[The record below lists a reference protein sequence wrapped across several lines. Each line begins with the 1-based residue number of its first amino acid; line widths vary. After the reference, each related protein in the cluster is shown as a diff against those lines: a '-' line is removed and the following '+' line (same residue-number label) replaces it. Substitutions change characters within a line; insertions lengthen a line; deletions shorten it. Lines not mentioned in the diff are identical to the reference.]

1 LNNLKKLKL
10 LVASALLSSTAVY
23 ADDCTDTS
31 ATNCGITISG
41 NQTIDIGSSIS
52 TTNKLGVQITGD
64 SNTLTIDGDITV
76 NSSVNNAFGLNISN
90 GGNNN
95 NVINMTGDISTIS
108 TGGATG
114 MHGIRIGSNSSS
126 NTINVTGNVST
137 TRGNSSG
144 ILIIEGGDNNNVT
157 LFGNINT
164 SGGSNSN
171 GVRITGQTNNFGI
184 NNTITVNGDVSSVY
198 SHAIAITGYAHDS
211 YIVVNGNVQ
220 STNSAAIHIS
230 QTDTVNNIVTVNG
243 NVSTSATSANPT
255 IAFNS
260 GASDNLVVIDGNVTQ
275 FANVPAIKFGANG
288 TDTSHDNTVSVSG
301 NITSAGTGIRFNN
314 SDRNEIF
321 VSGNIVAR
329 TPGANAIYADSES
342 EDNTIYL
349 DRSSTIVGAIRNNGT
364 NNTLLF
370 TAWEPIEPEDTDG
383 DGVPDIDGD
392 IDFEEIT
399 SGGQSQYGLATSANY
414 TVSGTSPW
422 VVQANV
428 EQTVLTGNTYI
439 KSMGVANIDDEGN
452 RLYLRTTK
460 INQNLTERTRAY
472 AHNEVEPYW
481 MNVYTTKSKRDEEY
495 KEIHQNARGITIGGQ
510 LSQFNKPIDL
520 IFNLENSDASYGL
533 SEQHIESNSI
543 MAGALIPQIAN
554 LFDGDLSA
562 KVLVGMSD
570 NDTKRT
576 VLNNLADDGSEKV
589 TGDYDSTYLVIGAEW
604 LKTVLTKGNTNNDVV
619 LGLDF
624 SQEYLDSYNE
634 SKYYH
639 LDSRDISQVTARV
652 KYGLTYHEKD
662 SPFTANTRF
671 GIAHRK
677 MVSGE
682 KQDYQIDGLSASF
695 KGDEENTYF
704 NVGVGLDYQ
713 LTNGI
718 KAYVAGNFMDSSDE
732 IHSVSGSF
740 GVMGSF

>member
-1 LNNLKKLKL
+1 MNNLKKLKL
-10 LVASALLSSTAVY
+10 LVASALLSSTSVY
-23 ADDCTDTS
+23 ADDCSDTS

-41 NQTIDIGSSIS
+41 NQTIDIGSSIEVED
-52 TTNKLGVQITGD
+52 VQGINITSS
-64 SNTLTIDGDITV
+64 SNSLNINGDITV
-76 NSSVNNAFGLNISN
+76 NSSVTGAVGLNINN
-90 GGNNN
+90 GGSN

-108 TGGATG
+108 TGGAVT
-114 MHGIRIGSNSSS
+114 MHGIRIGTNQSS

-137 TRGNSSG
+137 TGANSSG
-144 ILIIEGGDNNNVT
+144 ILIIEGGDNNNIT

-164 SGGSNSN
+164 SGGDSAN

-184 NNTITVNGDVSSVY
+184 NNTITVNGDISTVS
-198 SHAIAITGYAHDS
+198 SHAIAIAGYAHDS

-220 STNSAAIHIS
+220 STNNAGIHIT
-230 QTDTVNNIVTVNG
+230 QTDTVNNIVMVNG
-243 NVSTSATSANPT
+243 NVSTSQTSSFPT
-255 IAFNS
+255 IAFNT

-275 FANVPAIKFGANG
+275 LANAPAIKFGANG
-288 TDTSHDNTVSVSG
+288 ADTSHDNTVSVSG
-301 NITSAGTGIRFNN
+301 NITSAGIGVRFNN
-314 SDRNEIF
+314 SDNNELF
-321 VSGNIVAR
+321 VSGNIEA
-329 TPGANAIYADSES
+329 GSSAIYADSTS
-342 EDNTIYL
+342 DNNTIYL
-349 DRSSTIVGAIRNNGT
+349 DRNSRIEGAIRNDGT
-364 NNTLLF
+364 GNTLLF

-392 IDFEEIT
+392 IDFEEIS

-414 TVSGTSPW
+414 SVSGTTPW

-428 EQTVLTGNTYI
+428 EQPVLTSNTYI
-439 KSMGVANIDDEGN
+439 KTMGVANIDDEGN

-510 LSQFNKPIDL
+510 LSQFNQPIDL
-520 IFNLENSDASYGL
+520 VFNLENSDASYGL

-554 LFDGDLSA
+554 LFNGDLSA

-576 VLNNLADDGSEKV
+576 VLNNLADGGSEKV
-589 TGDYDSTYLVIGAEW
+589 TGDYDSTYVVVGAEW
-604 LKTVLTKGNTNNDVV
+604 LKTVLTKGNTNNDMV

-624 SQEYLDSYNE
+624 SQEYLDSYSE

-639 LDSRDISQVTARV
+639 LDSRDISQVTARAE
-652 KYGLTYHEKD
+652 YGMTYHEKG

-682 KQDYQIDGLSASF
+682 KQDYQIDGLSTSF

-732 IHSVSGSF
+732 IHSVSGSV

>member
-1 LNNLKKLKL
+1 
-10 LVASALLSSTAVY
+10 
-23 ADDCTDTS
+23 
-31 ATNCGITISG
+31 
-41 NQTIDIGSSIS
+41 
-52 TTNKLGVQITGD
+52 
-64 SNTLTIDGDITV
+64 
-76 NSSVNNAFGLNISN
+76 
-90 GGNNN
+90 
-95 NVINMTGDISTIS
+95 
-108 TGGATG
+108 
-114 MHGIRIGSNSSS
+114 MHGIRLNNGASN
-126 NTINVTGNVST
+126 NTVNVTGNVST
-137 TRGNSSG
+137 SGNISSG
-144 ILIIEGGDNNNVT
+144 IIIYKGTDNNNVT
-157 LFGNINT
+157 LTGDINLTGTTQSFGVRLYGSSGNVSDDNVVTVNGNINT
-164 SGGSNSN
+164 VNHSIHLSGFA
-171 GVRITGQTNNFGI
+171 TGNNI
-184 NNTITVNGDVSSVY
+184 I
-198 SHAIAITGYAHDS
+198 
-211 YIVVNGNVQ
+211 VNGNVQ
-220 STNSAAIHIS
+220 STNNAAIHIS
-230 QTDTVNNIVTVNG
+230 ETDTVNNIVTING

-260 GASDNLVVIDGNVTQ
+260 GASDNLVIIDGNVTQ
-275 FANVPAIKFGANG
+275 LANLPAIKFGASG
-288 TDTSHDNTVSVSG
+288 ADTSHDNTVSVSG
-301 NITSAGTGIRFNN
+301 NITSAGIGIRFNN
-314 SDRNEIF
+314 SDNNEIF
-321 VSGNIVAR
+321 VSGNIEA
-329 TPGANAIYADSES
+329 GSSAIYADSNS
-342 EDNTIYL
+342 DNNTVYL
-349 DRSSTIVGAIRNNGT
+349 DRNSRIEGAIRNDGT
-364 NNTLLF
+364 GNTLLF

-392 IDFEEIT
+392 IDFEEIS

-428 EQTVLTGNTYI
+428 EQPVLTGNTYI

-472 AHNEVEPYW
+472 AHNKVEPYW
-481 MNVYTTKSKRDEEY
+481 MSVYTTKSKRDEDF

-520 IFNLENSDASYGL
+520 VFNLENSDASYGL
-533 SEQHIESNSI
+533 SEQHIESNSV

-570 NDTKRT
+570 NDTRRT
-576 VLNNLADDGSEKV
+576 VLNNLADGGSEKV
-589 TGDYDSTYLVIGAEW
+589 TGDYDSTYVVVGAEW
-604 LKTVLTKGNTNNDVV
+604 LKTVLTKGNTNNDMV

-624 SQEYLDSYNE
+624 SQEYLDSYSE

-639 LDSRDISQVTARV
+639 LDSRDISQVTARAE
-652 KYGLTYHEKD
+652 YGMTYHEKD

-682 KQDYQIDGLSASF
+682 KQDYQIDGISTSF

-704 NVGVGLDYQ
+704 NMGVGLDYQ

>member
-1 LNNLKKLKL
+1 MTNLKKLKL
-10 LVASALLSSTAVY
+10 FVASTLLSSTAVY
-23 ADDCTDTS
+23 ADCPDDE
-31 ATNCGITISG
+31 ATNCGINITG
-41 NQTIDIGSSIS
+41 NQTIDIDSSIDVEDVKGIDINS
-52 TTNKLGVQITGD
+52 S
-64 SNTLTIDGDITV
+64 SNTLTIDGNITV
-76 NSSVNNAFGLNISN
+76 NSSVDRAFGLNFNSLN
-90 GGNNN
+90 ATN
-95 NVINMTGDISTIS
+95 NVINMTGDITTIS

-114 MHGIRIGSNSSS
+114 MHGIRIGPASSS
-126 NTINVTGNVST
+126 NTVNVTGNVST
-137 TRGNSSG
+137 TGGNSSG

-243 NVSTSATSANPT
+243 NVSTSATSGNPT

-314 SDRNEIF
+314 SDNNEIF
-321 VSGNIVAR
+321 VSGNIEA
-329 TPGANAIYADSES
+329 GSSAIYADSNS
-342 EDNTIYL
+342 DNNTVYL
-349 DRSSTIVGAIRNNGT
+349 DRNSRIEGAIRNDGT
-364 NNTLLF
+364 GNTLLF
-370 TAWEPIEPEDTDG
+370 TGWTPIEPDE
-383 DGVPDIDGD
+383 IDGD
-392 IDFEEIT
+392 VDFDEVVTGE
-399 SGGQSQYGLATSANY
+399 SQYGLATSANY
-414 TVSGTSPW
+414 TVSGTTPW

-428 EQTVLTGNTYI
+428 EQPVLTGNTYI

-481 MNVYTTKSKRDEEY
+481 MSVYTTKSKRDEDF

-520 IFNLENSDASYGL
+520 VFNLENSDASYGL
-533 SEQHIESNSI
+533 SEQHIESNSV

-570 NDTKRT
+570 NDTRRT
-576 VLNNLADDGSEKV
+576 VLNNLADGGSEKV
-589 TGDYDSTYLVIGAEW
+589 TGDYDSTYVVVGAEW
-604 LKTVLTKGNTNNDVV
+604 LKTVLTKGNTNNDMV

-624 SQEYLDSYNE
+624 SQEYLDSYSE

-639 LDSRDISQVTARV
+639 LDSRDISQVTARAE
-652 KYGLTYHEKD
+652 YGMTYHEKD

-682 KQDYQIDGLSASF
+682 KQDYQIDGISTSF

-704 NVGVGLDYQ
+704 NMGVGLDYQ

>member
-1 LNNLKKLKL
+1 
-10 LVASALLSSTAVY
+10 
-23 ADDCTDTS
+23 
-31 ATNCGITISG
+31 
-41 NQTIDIGSSIS
+41 
-52 TTNKLGVQITGD
+52 
-64 SNTLTIDGDITV
+64 
-76 NSSVNNAFGLNISN
+76 
-90 GGNNN
+90 
-95 NVINMTGDISTIS
+95 M
-108 TGGATG
+108 
-114 MHGIRIGSNSSS
+114 
-126 NTINVTGNVST
+126 
-137 TRGNSSG
+137 
-144 ILIIEGGDNNNVT
+144 
-157 LFGNINT
+157 
-164 SGGSNSN
+164 
-171 GVRITGQTNNFGI
+171 
-184 NNTITVNGDVSSVY
+184 
-198 SHAIAITGYAHDS
+198 
-211 YIVVNGNVQ
+211 VNGNVQ
-220 STNSAAIHIS
+220 STNNAGIHIT
-230 QTDTVNNIVTVNG
+230 QTDTVNNIVMVNG
-243 NVSTSATSANPT
+243 NVSTSQTSSFPT
-255 IAFNS
+255 IAFNA

-275 FANVPAIKFGANG
+275 LANAPAIKFGANG
-288 TDTSHDNTVSVSG
+288 ADTSHDNTVSVSG
-301 NITSAGTGIRFNN
+301 NITSAGIGVRFNN
-314 SDRNEIF
+314 SDNNELF
-321 VSGNIVAR
+321 VSGNIEA
-329 TPGANAIYADSES
+329 GSSAIYADSTS
-342 EDNTIYL
+342 DNNTIYL
-349 DRSSTIVGAIRNNGT
+349 DRNSRIEGAIRNDGT
-364 NNTLLF
+364 GNTLLF

-392 IDFEEIT
+392 IDFEEIS

-414 TVSGTSPW
+414 SVSGTTPW

-428 EQTVLTGNTYI
+428 EQPVLTSNTYI
-439 KSMGVANIDDEGN
+439 KTMGVANIDDEGN

-510 LSQFNKPIDL
+510 LSQFNQPIDL
-520 IFNLENSDASYGL
+520 VFNLENSDASYGL

-554 LFDGDLSA
+554 LFNGDLSA

-576 VLNNLADDGSEKV
+576 VLNNLADGGSEKV
-589 TGDYDSTYLVIGAEW
+589 TGDYDSTYVVVGAEW
-604 LKTVLTKGNTNNDVV
+604 LKTVLTKGNTNNDMV

-624 SQEYLDSYNE
+624 SQEYLDSYSE

-639 LDSRDISQVTARV
+639 LDSRDISQVTARAE
-652 KYGLTYHEKD
+652 YGMTYHEKG

-682 KQDYQIDGLSASF
+682 KQDYQIDGISTSF

-704 NVGVGLDYQ
+704 NIGVGLDYQ

-732 IHSVSGSF
+732 IHSVSGSL

>member
-1 LNNLKKLKL
+1 MW
-10 LVASALLSSTAVY
+10 LS
-23 ADDCTDTS
+23 D
-31 ATNCGITISG
+31 G
-41 NQTIDIGSSIS
+41 ND
-52 TTNKLGVQITGD
+52 
-64 SNTLTIDGDITV
+64 
-76 NSSVNNAFGLNISN
+76 NI
-90 GGNNN
+90 
-95 NVINMTGDISTIS
+95 INMTGDISTIS

-114 MHGIRIGSNSSS
+114 MHGIRISVNSSS
-126 NTINVTGNVST
+126 NTVNVTGNVST
-137 TRGNSSG
+137 TGNNSSG

-157 LFGNINT
+157 LFGNITT
-164 SGGSNSN
+164 SGSSNSN
-171 GVRITGQTNNFGI
+171 GVRITGQNSSNFGI
-184 NNTITVNGDVSSVY
+184 NNHITVNGDISSVSS
-198 SHAIAITGYAHDS
+198 HGIAITGYAHDS

-220 STNSAAIHIS
+220 STNKAAINIAA
-230 QTDTVNNIVTVNG
+230 TDTINNIVTVNG
-243 NVSTSATSANPT
+243 NVSTSATSGYPT
-255 IAFNS
+255 IAFNQ

-275 FANVPAIKFGANG
+275 LANLPAIKFGASS
-288 TDTSHDNTVSVSG
+288 DSSHDNTVSVSG
-301 NITSAGTGIRFNN
+301 NITSAGIGIRFNN
-314 SDRNEIF
+314 SDNNEIF
-321 VSGNIVAR
+321 VSGNIEA
-329 TPGANAIYADSES
+329 GSSAIYADSTS
-342 EDNTIYL
+342 DYNTVYL
-349 DRSSTIVGAIRNNGT
+349 DRNSRIEGAIRNDGT
-364 NNTLLF
+364 GNTLLF
-370 TAWEPIEPEDTDG
+370 TGWTPIDEPDE
-383 DGVPDIDGD
+383 IDGD
-392 IDFEEIT
+392 VDFDEVVTGE
-399 SGGQSQYGLATSANY
+399 SQYGLATSANY
-414 TVSGTSPW
+414 TVSGTTPW

-428 EQTVLTGNTYI
+428 EQPVLTGNTYI

-481 MNVYTTKSKRDEEY
+481 MSVYTTKSKRDEDF

-520 IFNLENSDASYGL
+520 VFNLENSDASYGL
-533 SEQHIESNSI
+533 SEQHIESNSV

-570 NDTKRT
+570 NDTRRT

-589 TGDYDSTYLVIGAEW
+589 TGDYDSTYVVVGAEW
-604 LKTVLTKGNTNNDVV
+604 LKTVLTKGNTNNDMV

-624 SQEYLDSYNE
+624 SQEYLDSYSE

-639 LDSRDISQVTARV
+639 LDSRDISQVTARAE
-652 KYGLTYHEKD
+652 YGMTYHEKD

-682 KQDYQIDGLSASF
+682 KQDYQIDGISTSF

-704 NVGVGLDYQ
+704 NMGVGLDYQ

>member
-1 LNNLKKLKL
+1 MNNLKKLKL

-23 ADDCTDTS
+23 ADDCINNS

-41 NQTIDIGSSIS
+41 NQTIDIDSSIS
-52 TTNKLGVQITGD
+52 TTENERGIFITNG

-76 NSSVNNAFGLNISN
+76 NSNINYAEGILIVTSPAS
-90 GGNNN
+90 N
-95 NVINMTGDISTIS
+95 NVINMIGNISTIS
-108 TGGATG
+108 SGGAEE
-114 MHGIRIGSNSSS
+114 MHGISLNDGASN
-126 NTINVTGNVST
+126 NTVNVTGDVST
-137 TRGNSSG
+137 TGNNSSG

-164 SGGSNSN
+164 SGSSSSN
-171 GVRITGQTNNFGI
+171 GIRITGETNDFGI
-184 NNTITVNGDVSSVY
+184 NNHITVNGDISTVSA
-198 SHAIAITGYAHDS
+198 HAIGIVGYAHDS
-211 YIVVNGNVQ
+211 NIVVNGNVQ
-220 STNSAAIHIS
+220 STNNAGIQIS
-230 QTDTVNNIVTVNG
+230 QTDTVNNIVIING
-243 NVSTSATSANPT
+243 NVSTSATSSSPT
-255 IAFNS
+255 IIFNT

-275 FANVPAIKFGANG
+275 LANKPAIKFGASGSN
-288 TDTSHDNTVSVSG
+288 TSHDNTVSVSG

-314 SDRNEIF
+314 SDNNEIF
-321 VSGNIVAR
+321 VSGNIEA
-329 TPGANAIYADSES
+329 GSSAIFADSDS
-342 EDNTIYL
+342 DNNTIYL
-349 DRSSTIVGAIRNNGT
+349 DRNSRIEGAIRNDGT
-364 NNTLLF
+364 GNTLLF
-370 TAWEPIEPEDTDG
+370 TGWTPIEPDE
-383 DGVPDIDGD
+383 IDGD
-392 IDFEEIT
+392 VDENEVI
-399 SGGQSQYGLATSANY
+399 SGQSQYGLATSANY
-414 TVSGTSPW
+414 TVSGTTPW

-428 EQTVLTGNTYI
+428 EQPLLTSNTYI

-481 MNVYTTKSKRDEEY
+481 MSVYTTKSKRDEDF

-520 IFNLENSDASYGL
+520 VFNLENSDASYGL
-533 SEQHIESNSI
+533 SEQHIESNSV

-576 VLNNLADDGSEKV
+576 VLNNLADGGSEKV
-589 TGDYDSTYLVIGAEW
+589 TGDYDSTYVVVGAEW

-639 LDSRDISQVTARV
+639 LDSRDISQVTARI
-652 KYGLTYHEKD
+652 KYGLTYHEEG

-671 GIAHRK
+671 GVAHRK

-682 KQDYQIDGLSASF
+682 KQDYQIDGISTSF

-704 NVGVGLDYQ
+704 NMGVGLDYQ

>member
-1 LNNLKKLKL
+1 MKKLKL

-31 ATNCGITISG
+31 ATNCGIDISG
-41 NQTIDIGSSIS
+41 NQTIDIGSDIEVEDVQGINI
-52 TTNKLGVQITGD
+52 TNS

-76 NSSVNNAFGLNISN
+76 NSSVDRAFGLNINN
-90 GGNNN
+90 GGN

-108 TGGATG
+108 TGGATRL
-114 MHGIRIGSNSSS
+114 HGIRIGPNSSS

-137 TRGNSSG
+137 TGVNSSG

-171 GVRITGQTNNFGI
+171 GVRITGQDSSNFGI
-184 NNTITVNGDVSSVY
+184 NNHITVNGDISSVSS
-198 SHAIAITGYAHDS
+198 HGIAIAGYAHDS
-211 YIVVNGNVQ
+211 YIEINGNVQ
-220 STNSAAIHIS
+220 STNYAGIHIS
-230 QTDTVNNIVTVNG
+230 GTDTVNNIVTVNG

-275 FANVPAIKFGANG
+275 LANLPAIKFGANG
-288 TDTSHDNTVSVSG
+288 ADTSHDNTVSVSG
-301 NITSAGTGIRFNN
+301 NITSAGIGIRFNN
-314 SDRNEIF
+314 SDNNEIF
-321 VSGNIVAR
+321 VSGNIEA
-329 TPGANAIYADSES
+329 GSSAIYADSDS
-342 EDNTIYL
+342 DNNTVYL
-349 DRSSTIVGAIRNNGT
+349 DRNSRIEGAIRNDGT

-370 TAWEPIEPEDTDG
+370 TGWTPIEPDE
-383 DGVPDIDGD
+383 IDGD
-392 IDFEEIT
+392 VDENEVI
-399 SGGQSQYGLATSANY
+399 SAQSQYGLATSANY
-414 TVSGTSPW
+414 TVSGTTPW
-422 VVQANV
+422 VIKANV
-428 EQTVLTGNTYI
+428 EQPVLTSTTYI
-439 KSMGVANIDDEGN
+439 KTMGVANIDDEGN

-481 MNVYTTKSKRDEEY
+481 MNVYTTKSKRDEDFE
-495 KEIHQNARGITIGGQ
+495 EIHQNARGITIGGQ

-520 IFNLENSDASYGL
+520 VFNLENSDASYGL
-533 SEQHIESNSI
+533 SEQHIESNSV

-576 VLNNLADDGSEKV
+576 VLNNLADGGAENV
-589 TGDYDSTYLVIGAEW
+589 TGDYDSTYVVVGAEW
-604 LKTVLTKGNTNNDVV
+604 LKTVLTKGNTNNDMV

-624 SQEYLDSYNE
+624 SQEYLDSYSE

-639 LDSRDISQVTARV
+639 LDSRDISQVTARAE
-652 KYGLTYHEKD
+652 YGMTYHEKG

-682 KQDYQIDGLSASF
+682 KQDYQIDGISTSF
-695 KGDEENTYF
+695 KGDEDNTYF
-704 NVGVGLDYQ
+704 NIGVGLGYQ

-732 IHSVSGSF
+732 IHSVSGSL